1 MTQDFSSWTRED
13 FTAFDQARAAA
24 FAPTPEEIAESEARA
39 SAAREAKV
47 SAALFAVGMDAAA
60 PRDRAFLLDF
70 AARIDAK
77 QFVGENVEAWVDAQI
92 AEFATPKDALEYF
105 IVRYL

>member
-1 MTQDFSSWTRED
+1 MDFSTWTRAD
-13 FTAFDQARAAA
+13 FIAFDAARSKA
-24 FAPTPEEIAESEARA
+24 FEPTPEEKAESEAR
-39 SAAREAKV
+39 SAAYCESKV
-47 SAALFAVGMDAAA
+47 SSVLSKVGMDATA

-92 AEFATPKDALEYF
+92 AQFPTTEETLRYF
-105 IVRYL
+105 VARYL